1 MKQKGQSIFRL
12 VSGSIPPKK
21 NVKLKNMG
29 NLSKRKPYT
38 VSINRNNQQVN
49 SILKQTCIYSLEHK
63 LNCNQVYHITRLV
76 EGRKVNVEFNKHFK
90 VFS

>member
-1 MKQKGQSIFRL
+1 MEVTIYRETERTRHICRL

-49 SILKQTCIYSLEHK
+49 SILKQTCIY
-63 LNCNQVYHITRLV
+63 
-76 EGRKVNVEFNKHFK
+76 
-90 VFS
+90 